1 MRHNEFDREMTPAP
15 RERKTKTADEA
26 LQSLMRLA
34 ARAERSSGDALRL
47 MRTWG
52 VAECD
57 RQRVLQTLIE
67 QRFIDDRRYAD
78 AYVRDKSRLAGWGA
92 RKIAINLRQKGVAQS
107 IIDDALQQIDN
118 EALTDRLADR
128 LSRKAKSI
136 KASNDYEFR
145 AKLIRYGLSLGYDY
159 ETIENVLNTIK
170 GNTTNW

>member
-34 ARAERSSGDALRL
+34 A
-47 MRTWG
+47 
-52 VAECD
+52 
-57 RQRVLQTLIE
+57 
-67 QRFIDDRRYAD
+67 
-78 AYVRDKSRLAGWGA
+78 
-92 RKIAINLRQKGVAQS
+92 INLRQKGVAQS

-118 EALTDRLADR
+118 EALADRLADR
-128 LSRKAKSI
+128 LSRKAKCI

-170 GNTTNW
+170 GNTANW

>member
-52 VAECD
+52 VAESD

-67 QRFIDDRRYAD
+67 QRFIDDSRYAD
-78 AYVRDKSRLAGWGA
+78 AYVREKSRLAGWGA
-92 RKIAINLRQKGVAQS
+92 RKITLNLRQKGVTQD
-107 IIDDALQQIDN
+107 IIDQALQQLDS
-118 EALTDRLADR
+118 ETVADRLADR
-128 LSRKAKSI
+128 LRRKAKSV

-159 ETIENVLNTIK
+159 EAIEDALKTVNIQK
-170 GNTTNW
+170 DR

>member
-52 VAECD
+52 VAESD

-92 RKIAINLRQKGVAQS
+92 RKITLNLRQKGVTQD
-107 IIDDALQQIDN
+107 IIDQALQQLDS
-118 EALTDRLADR
+118 ETVADRLTDR
-128 LSRKAKSI
+128 LSRKAKSV

-159 ETIENVLNTIK
+159 EAIEDALKNINIQNDK
-170 GNTTNW
+170 

>member
-1 MRHNEFDREMTPAP
+1 MTQAP

-47 MRTWG
+47 MHTWG

-57 RQRVLQTLIE
+57 RQRVLQTLVE

-92 RKIAINLRQKGVAQS
+92 RKIALNLRQKGVTQD
-107 IIDDALQQIDN
+107 IIDQALRQLDS
-118 EALTDRLADR
+118 ETLADRLADR
-128 LSRKAKSI
+128 LSRKAKSV
-136 KASNDYEFR
+136 KASSDYEFR

-159 ETIENVLNTIK
+159 ETIEDALKNINPRRDR
-170 GNTTNW
+170 